1 MLNQQQID
9 HKWIAEHIP
18 HQGSMCLL
26 DFVES
31 WDTDTIQCRASS
43 HLAADNPLRSQQ
55 RLSSACGIEYAA
67 QAMAVHGALL
77 APADSAR
84 PKIGYLVSIR
94 STQLFVAKLDDID
107 CDLVITA
114 TSIARTDNDVLYQFC
129 ISSEQGQLLL
139 EGRAA
144 VVLNIN
150 APSITSGNTK

>member
-1 MLNQQQID
+1 MLNQQGVD
-9 HKWIAEHIP
+9 KKWIAQHIP

-31 WDTDTIQCRASS
+31 WDTNTIQCRASS
-43 HLAADNPLRSQQ
+43 HRATDNPLRSQQ
-55 RLSSACGIEYAA
+55 QLSSACGIEYAA

-94 STQLFVAKLDDID
+94 GTQLYVAKLDDID
-107 CDLVITA
+107 SDLVVTA
-114 TSIARTDNDVLYQFC
+114 TSIARTENDVLYQFSV
-129 ISSEQGQLLL
+129 SSEQGKLLL

-144 VVLNIN
+144 VVLNVN
-150 APSITSGNTK
+150 APSITSGATQ